1 MRAVAVLLLVMC
13 HLAVSHAWKCR
24 AAPQLP
30 TIMQI
35 DAGQGKVVARDASYS
50 VYMLCGTTWFKLGSP
65 RLKHVTVGPGGIW
78 GADTSNRVYK
88 YVNGQ
93 FQVAGGLYMQ
103 QVDAGGDGQIVGATY
118 NYYGYCLRSYL
129 AAAFTGAGSLS
140 WSYSS
145 IRLRYY
151 SCGPLYGCWAID
163 TSFRIWFTKKMVPT
177 SCGIS
182 RWTHIGGSAKMVE
195 VGTDGTVF
203 VVNRGGNVFQRT
215 GITSGRPQGTRWT
228 HIKMCLPIHHL
239 SYDQRRLWVVT
250 KGGIVMQCT
259 H

>member
-1 MRAVAVLLLVMC
+1 
-13 HLAVSHAWKCR
+13 
-24 AAPQLP
+24 
-30 TIMQI
+30 
-35 DAGQGKVVARDASYS
+35 
-50 VYMLCGTTWFKLGSP
+50 MLCGTTWFKLGSP

-103 QVDAGGDGQIVGATY
+103 QVDAGGDGQIVGTTY

-145 IRLRYY
+145 IRVRYY
-151 SCGPLYGCWAID
+151 SCGPLHGYWAID
-163 TSFRIWFTKKMVPT
+163 TSFQIWFTKKMVPT
-177 SCGIS
+177 SCDIS
-182 RWTHIGGSAKMVE
+182 DWTLILGHAKMVE

-203 VVNRGGNVFQRT
+203 VVTQGGNVFKELASPAVVHKAQDGPHRNVF
-215 GITSGRPQGTRWT
+215 
-228 HIKMCLPIHHL
+228 PIRHL
-239 SYDQRRLWVVT
+239 SYVQSRLWVVT
-250 KGGIVMQCT
+250 NGGIVMQCT